1 MTRQKFR
8 RRARIDWTNV
18 VAALVVLAIL
28 ASIFGLAWWVRASAP
43 CAAFTVATAP
53 VRCLPGGEG

>member
-1 MTRQKFR
+1 MTSQKFR

-28 ASIFGLAWWVRASAP
+28 AGALGLVWWVRTSAP
-43 CAAFTVATAP
+43 CDAFAVATAP
-53 VRCLPGGEG
+53 VRCLPGGES